1 MRDRSAHGLVGGF
14 FAALIVI
21 GAGWVLGGGTEPGLA
36 QAPAAAVPSGLM
48 GQLTPHAAAGYVG
61 SRACTSC
68 HATATADWT
77 GSDHANAMAEATP
90 ASVLGNFADVTIEH
104 RGETAR
110 FSRDGGRFQIET
122 QGKDGKSEIFTIS
135 HSFGWRPLQQYLVTF
150 PDGRQQALPWAWDT
164 RPQAQGGQRWFHV
177 YGDQA
182 IPAGDQLHW
191 TGRMQNWNFMC
202 AECHSTAVKKG
213 YDAASNRFR
222 TTYSEISIGCESCHG
237 PGAGHIA
244 WATAGETGDP
254 VLKGFAAIAAK
265 RPVVDWTPNP
275 ATGSPTAIVARPT
288 GDEVEMC
295 ARCHQRRGTISEDWK
310 PGRSIV
316 DTHLPALLTSGLF
329 EADGQ
334 MIDEVFT
341 DQTFRQSKM
350 YAKGV
355 ICSDCH
361 DVHSGRLKAEG
372 PLVCSQCHD
381 QQRFAAATH
390 TGHQLG
396 AGAPDCITC
405 HMPARTYMVVDRRH
419 DHSFRVP
426 RPDLTLTLGTPNS
439 CSGCHADKTAQWAAD
454 AVVAWHGPK
463 RKGFQDYARTFH
475 DARRGDPT
483 ARAPLIAL
491 ANNPQTPAIVRATA
505 QSELGRLPAIAT
517 ESVIRLGL
525 DDPDPIVRMA
535 ALRNLSPQP
544 ADIRLRWAEER
555 LADPVLGVRVEA
567 AQALADIRPE
577 ALPEPV
583 RGRLMRAF
591 AEFEATQA
599 LSADRPEAR
608 ANLALYLIRRGRPDA
623 AEAELRAGLALD
635 PAAVE
640 LAVNLA
646 DLLRHRGRDPDGETV
661 LRQAIAVA
669 PKEPYPHHAL
679 GLALVRQR
687 RYPEA
692 LAKLAQASQLA
703 PSDAQ
708 LAYVYGVALQSLGQ
722 PEQGRQVLRRALQAN
737 PFDAALLGVL
747 LADAQARRDNAGA
760 ADLAV
765 RLSRLRPDD
774 AELARLA
781 ARLAGTRGEGP
792 RTTTSA
798 PIAPRRRGRAPEQ
811 RSWSRPAGARR

>member
-1 MRDRSAHGLVGGF
+1 MPSPPVHGFAGSVLATLLV
-14 FAALIVI
+14 LSM
-21 GAGWVLGGGTEPGLA
+21 GWVQGETARRDQA
-36 QAPAAAVPSGLM
+36 QAQSKPPAMGAESGI
-48 GQLTPHAAAGYVG
+48 GQLTPHAPAGYVG
-61 SRACTSC
+61 SQACAAC
-68 HATATADWT
+68 HATTLADWQ
-77 GSDHANAMAEATP
+77 GSDHAKAMAVATP
-90 ASVLGNFADVTIEH
+90 QSVLGDFSDIAIAH
-104 RGETAR
+104 HGETAR
-110 FSRDGGRFQIET
+110 FRREGERFLVET
-122 QGKDGKSEIFTIS
+122 QGKDGKPATVAIS

-150 PDGRQQALPWAWDT
+150 PDGRLQALPWAWDT
-164 RPQAQGGQRWFHV
+164 RPRAQGGQRWFHV
-177 YGDQA
+177 YGDQS
-182 IPAGDQLHW
+182 IPPGDALHW

-213 YDAASNRFR
+213 YDAASDRFR
-222 TTYSEISIGCESCHG
+222 TTYSEVSIGCESCHG
-237 PGAGHIA
+237 PGAGHLA
-244 WATAGETGDP
+244 WAAAGRTGDP
-254 VLKGFAAIAAK
+254 GLKGFEAAAA
-265 RPVVDWTPNP
+265 RRRAVDWTPDP
-275 ATGSPTAIVARPT
+275 ATGSPAAPVARPP

-361 DVHSGRLKAEG
+361 DVHSGRLKAEA

-390 TGHQLG
+390 TGHQPG
-396 AGAPDCITC
+396 RGAPDCITC
-405 HMPARTYMVVDRRH
+405 HMPARTYMVVDTRH
-419 DHSFRVP
+419 DHSFRIP
-426 RPDLTLTLGTPNS
+426 RPDLTVSLGVPNS
-439 CSGCHADKTAQWAAD
+439 CTSCHADKPAQWAAE
-454 AVVAWHGPK
+454 AVVAWHGPA
-463 RKGFQDYARTFH
+463 RRGFQDHARTFH
-475 DARRGDPT
+475 DARRGDPA

-491 ANNPQTPAIVRATA
+491 ASNPQIPAIVRATA
-505 QSELGRLPAIAT
+505 QSELGRLPAIAS
-517 ESVIRLGL
+517 EGVIRLGL
-525 DDPDPIVRMA
+525 DDPDPIMRIA

-544 ADIRLRWAEER
+544 AEIRLRWAQER
-555 LADPVLGVRVEA
+555 LADPVLGVRIEA
-567 AQALADIRPE
+567 AQALADISPE
-577 ALPEPV
+577 AVPEPV
-583 RGRLMRAF
+583 RGQLTRAF
-591 AEFEATQA
+591 AEFEAAQA
-599 LSADRPEAR
+599 LNADRPEAR
-608 ANLALYLIRRGRPDA
+608 AALALHLIRRGRPDA

-646 DLLRHRGRDPDGETV
+646 DLLRQRGRDPEGEAV

-692 LAKLAQASQLA
+692 LESLALASRLG
-703 PSDAQ
+703 PRDAQ
-708 LAYVYGVALQSLGQ
+708 LAYVHGVALQSLGQ
-722 PEQGRQVLRRALQAN
+722 PEQGRQVLRSALQAN
-737 PFDAALLGVL
+737 PFDAALLGAL
-747 LADAQARRDNAGA
+747 LSDAQARRDLAGA
-760 ADLAV
+760 ADLAG

-781 ARLAGTRGEGP
+781 ARLA
-792 RTTTSA
+792 
-798 PIAPRRRGRAPEQ
+798 
-811 RSWSRPAGARR
+811 RP

>member
-1 MRDRSAHGLVGGF
+1 MRDRYVHGLTGGLL
-14 FAALIVI
+14 AALLVVAT
-21 GAGWVLGGGTEPGLA
+21 GLMLGRAAGPGQA
-36 QAPAAAVPSGLM
+36 QAPSAAAAPAL
-48 GQLTPHAAAGYVG
+48 GQLAAHAPEGYVG
-61 SRACTSC
+61 SQACASC
-68 HATATADWT
+68 HPAATADWT
-77 GSDHANAMAEATP
+77 RSDHAKAMAEAT
-90 ASVLGNFADVTIEH
+90 SGNLLGDFSDVTVQH
-104 RGETAR
+104 LGETAR
-110 FSRDGGRFQIET
+110 FRREGGRFLVET
-122 QGKDGKSEIFTIS
+122 QGKDGKPATFTVS
-135 HSFGWRPLQQYLVTF
+135 HSFGWRPLQQYLVSF
-150 PDGRQQALPWAWDT
+150 PDGRLQALPWAWDT

-202 AECHSTAVKKG
+202 AECHSTAVQKG
-213 YDAASNRFR
+213 YDAASNSFR
-222 TTYSEISIGCESCHG
+222 THYSEISIGCESCHG

-244 WATAGETGDP
+244 WANSGKTGDTT
-254 VLKGFAAIAAK
+254 LKGLASIAAR
-265 RPVVDWTPNP
+265 RPAVDWTPSP
-275 ATGSPTAIVARPT
+275 VTGSPTASVARPL
-288 GDEVEMC
+288 GDEVEIC

-390 TGHQLG
+390 SGHQPG
-396 AGAPDCITC
+396 QGAPDCITC
-405 HMPARTYMVVDRRH
+405 HMPARTYMVVDKRH
-419 DHSFRVP
+419 DHSFRIP
-426 RPDLTLTLGTPNS
+426 RPDLTVTLGTSNS
-439 CSGCHADKTAQWAAD
+439 CNSCHADKTAQWAAD
-454 AVVAWHGPK
+454 AVVTWHGPQ
-463 RKGFQDYARTFH
+463 RKGFQDYAGAFH
-475 DARRGDPT
+475 DARRGDPA

-517 ESVIRLGL
+517 ENVIRLGL

-544 ADIRLRWAEER
+544 AEIRLRWAQER
-555 LADPVLGVRVEA
+555 LTDPVLGVRVEA
-567 AQALADIRPE
+567 AQAVADIRPE
-577 ALPEPV
+577 AQQEPL
-583 RGRLMRAF
+583 RGLLMRAF
-591 AEFEATQA
+591 AEFEAAQA
-599 LSADRPEAR
+599 LNADRPEAR
-608 ANLALYLIRRGRPDA
+608 ASLALYLIRRGRPDA

-635 PAAVE
+635 PMAVE

-646 DLLRHRGRDPDGETV
+646 DLLRQRGRDPEGEAV

-692 LAKLAQASQLA
+692 LEQLAQASQLA
-703 PSDAQ
+703 PADAQ
-708 LAYVYGVALQSLGQ
+708 LAYVHGVALQSLGQ

-737 PFDAALLGVL
+737 PFDAAILGAL
-747 LADAQARRDNAGA
+747 LADAQARRDMAGA
-760 ADLAV
+760 ADLAA

-781 ARLAGTRGEGP
+781 ARLA
-792 RTTTSA
+792 
-798 PIAPRRRGRAPEQ
+798 
-811 RSWSRPAGARR
+811 RP